1 MRHHHHSPLTTHQP
15 PRPLATSYV
24 VTTTTSGHHKRPPRK
39 KFPEYPSR
47 EPCVHAVTLPVPID
61 FGPWHAGH
69 VPDQMGILRRR
80 HAPPVRTTVG
90 RAAVEGGEF
99 RIRP

>member
-47 EPCVHAVTLPVPID
+47 ACVHAVTLPVPID

-80 HAPPVRTTVG
+80 HAPPVHSSVG
-90 RAAVEGGEF
+90 RAVEVGEF